1 MKEKELFE
9 PPKFIK
15 FPSDLKGVRC
25 VNGKEQ
31 IKLMCSDGEYH
42 WVNYDRYKQS
52 RWKPVFKLEEVNVQ
66 ERSEKMRTLGRMS
79 NLYSEPKLSG
89 KYF

>member
-52 RWKPVFKLEEVNVQ
+52 R
-66 ERSEKMRTLGRMS
+66 
-79 NLYSEPKLSG
+79 
-89 KYF
+89 